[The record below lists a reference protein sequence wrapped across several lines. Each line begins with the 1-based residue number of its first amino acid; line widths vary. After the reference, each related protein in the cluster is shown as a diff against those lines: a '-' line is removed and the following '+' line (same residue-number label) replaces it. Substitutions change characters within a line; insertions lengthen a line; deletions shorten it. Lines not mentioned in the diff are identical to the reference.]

1 MADHLVDGPPNA
13 KRQKLDP
20 FQGPSDS
27 SGKHTRRI
35 KHLHEM
41 FILYSMLS
49 YRGAREGVP
58 TILTCL

>member
-1 MADHLVDGPPNA
+1 MADHLVDGPTNA

-41 FILYSMLS
+41 FIYCTACC
-49 YRGAREGVP
+49 RIEAREKAY
-58 TILTCL
+58 LLF